1 MSEREQ
7 FEGWAILELMGH
19 RKLAG
24 YVSEQT
30 VGGAAFL
37 RIDVPGAGGE
47 KTTQLYA
54 PAAIYCITPTTE
66 EIVRQVAPKY
76 RPAPVSQWELA
87 ALPDYSDVGP
97 GGDPAD
103 LE

>member
-30 VGGAAFL
+30 VGGVAFL
-37 RIDVPGAGGE
+37 RIDVPGNDKDRPATQFYSAG
-47 KTTQLYA
+47 
-54 PAAIYCITPTTE
+54 AIYCITPVTE
-66 EIVRQVAPKY
+66 EIVKEVAPRY

-87 ALPDYSDVGP
+87 MTALPDHSDDQQGF
-97 GGDPAD
+97 
-103 LE
+103 